1 MSPINTLCNVGRQM
15 MAGLPEHVSDG
26 DIEEMFTSADT
37 DNDGKIV
44 WEEFLKMITPV
55 NIQVTLSL
63 LHCPTLCFI
72 GLHHV
77 MNYLEYSRML
87 RIASTNRNEACMKHP
102 MKGLNFGEPVSL

>member
-63 LHCPTLCFI
+63 LHCPTFCFI

-87 RIASTNRNEACMKHP
+87 RIALTNRNEGCM
-102 MKGLNFGEPVSL
+102 